1 MKATSIVEFVRDT
14 YKTDEFIPLHA
25 PTFRWKRKSVRNGND

>member
-25 PTFRWKRKSVRNGND
+25 PTFNGNEKAT